1 MIIDDF
7 YSPTEE
13 DLVWKDLEKLK
24 RDLLPDNQPIG
35 YGIATEFGKPMGK
48 MKRVYLDDKYL
59 DRREDSNILQVY
71 KKLHHK
77 KLETII
83 KKLQQHID
91 NGK

>member
-1 MIIDDF
+1 MNFTLCTNNKAFPYMIIDDF

-24 RDLLPDNQPIG
+24 KDLLADNQPIG
-35 YGIATEFGKPMGK
+35 YGIATEFGK
-48 MKRVYLDDKYL
+48 Y
-59 DRREDSNILQVY
+59 I